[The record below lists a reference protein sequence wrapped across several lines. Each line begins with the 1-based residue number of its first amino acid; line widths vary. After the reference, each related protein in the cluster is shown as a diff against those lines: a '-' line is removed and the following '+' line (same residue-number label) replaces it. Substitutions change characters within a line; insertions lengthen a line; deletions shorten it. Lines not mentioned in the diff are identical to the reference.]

1 MRGRR
6 ITAIAATILISAG
19 VLQACSTGS
28 ESTETTKTSDNTA
41 AIATV
46 SASTVI
52 AKRAQKIK
60 GAKKASKV
68 TATVLPQISQPGKK
82 ATSPTSAKAVVSVSV
97 APRRRTVVTLQAK
110 SGKKWKNVAAAA
122 TAKNGKHVF
131 KASAKRGGKAATY
144 RVKVGG
150 RVSKS
155 ASTAKW
161 LKPTFSE
168 TFSGRKLSSKWIHRG
183 GTYNPEGLRV
193 CSRGSAKAV
202 KVSGGAV
209 RLSVIK
215 DKSKGKKKCTA
226 RRGGKSIGK
235 YDYRLNGH
243 IGTENKFSFKYGVA
257 AARIKFPKDRGQ
269 HGAFWLQPQT
279 RVANSVNPRLT
290 GAEID
295 IIESFGQASGPKGAL
310 GLTSFTYH
318 WKNRGGKPVPVKT
331 GNWLK
336 NTNQLLNGKKDS
348 WSSGYHVFSV
358 EWTPTEYIMRIDGQE
373 TWRSKAGVSGQPQYA
388 ILSLLSSDYELKSL
402 GGDKKLPQHMH
413 VDWMRVWE
421 TGK

>member
-6 ITAIAATILISAG
+6 ITAIAAAILVSAG
-19 VLQACSTGS
+19 VLQACSSGDS
-28 ESTETTKTSDNTA
+28 ESSRTSGDNS

-46 SASTVI
+46 SASTAI
-52 AKRAQKIK
+52 AKKAKKIK

-68 TATVLPQISQPGKK
+68 VVRVLPQISQPGTK
-82 ATSPTSAKAVVSVSV
+82 TSSPTKAKAVVDVTV
-97 APRRRTVVTLQAK
+97 KPKRRTVVTLQAK

-131 KASAKRGGKAATY
+131 KANVKRGGKAATY
-144 RVKVGG
+144 RVKVGS

-155 ASTAKW
+155 ASTKQW
-161 LKPTFSE
+161 VKPTFSE
-168 TFSGRKLSSKWIHRG
+168 TFSGRKLSSKWSHRG
-183 GTYNPEGLRV
+183 PEYNPAGSRV
-193 CSRGSAKAV
+193 CSRGSSKAV

-215 DKSKGKKKCTA
+215 DKSRGSQKCTA
-226 RRGGKSIGK
+226 RRDGKSTGK
-235 YDYRLNGH
+235 YAYRLNGH
-243 IGTENKFSFKYGVA
+243 IGTEKKFSFKYGVA
-257 AARIKFPKDRGQ
+257 AARIKFPKERGQ
-269 HGAFWLQPQT
+269 HGAFWLQPAT
-279 RVANSVNPRLT
+279 RVDGSVNPKLT

-318 WKNRGGKPVPVKT
+318 WRNQGGKPVPIKT
-331 GNWLK
+331 GKWLK
-336 NTNQLLNGKKDS
+336 NTKDLLNGKKDS
-348 WSSGYHVFSV
+348 WSKGYHVFSV
-358 EWTPTEYIMRIDGQE
+358 EWTPKEYIMRIDGKE

-388 ILSLLSSDYELKSL
+388 ILSLLSSDYEIKSL